1 MASTPVS
8 ANPSL
13 PASAGVAVVPGM
25 SAGATT
31 APAAP
36 VAPGTGVTGGG
47 AAVDPAQLLILLT
60 TLLTLLQQMPG
71 VQGAQ
76 LGAAG
81 VQGGGPQGGG
91 PSAVP
96 LGGPSFAPTTM
107 GSLGAFG
114 ATAIETNPFGGAFG
128 QTVGG
133 VSLGA
138 APGTTTSLSTGNV
151 PSFMPSLGTI
161 TGGGGSFGAPAS
173 GPSFAPTTFGNF
185 MALSPSSPTTTNPFG
200 SSSFGTSTVGG
211 IALGG
216 TPAAYTPVA
225 GGGAAAAPAAAPQID
240 MRRVLGTPR
249 SGDVIDTII
258 RSAMATAQPSKSE
271 GQYIVIQDA
280 NGAQLQAHVHGAW
293 SAHPTRIAEGIQRG
307 YLQVHVHED
316 GTLHLH
322 DVA

>member
-1 MASTPVS
+1 MASIPVS

-13 PASAGVAVVPGM
+13 PAPAGAAVVPGM
-25 SAGATT
+25 SASAVA

-36 VAPGTGVTGGG
+36 GTGGTGGG
-47 AAVDPAQLLILLT
+47 AAVDPAQLLALLT

-81 VQGGGPQGGG
+81 VQGGGAQAGGAA
-91 PSAVP
+91 AVA
-96 LGGPSFAPTTM
+96 LGGPRPTTM
-107 GSLGAFG
+107 GTQGAF
-114 ATAIETNPFGGAFG
+114 AASTMEANPFGGALG
-128 QTVGG
+128 ATVGG
-133 VSLGA
+133 VSLGGT
-138 APGTTTSLSTGNV
+138 PGTATSLSTGTI

-161 TGGGGSFGAPAS
+161 IGGGGSFGAPVS
-173 GPSFAPTTFGNF
+173 GPGFTPTTFGNF
-185 MALSPSSPTTTNPFG
+185 NVISPSTPATDIFG
-200 SSSFGTSTVGG
+200 SASFGTSPV
-211 IALGG
+211 GG
-216 TPAAYTPVA
+216 TPAAA
-225 GGGAAAAPAAAPQID
+225 SGGGAAAAPAAAPQID
-240 MRRVLGTPR
+240 MRRVVGSPR

-258 RSAMATAQPSKSE
+258 RGAVVTAQPSKSE

-307 YLQVHVHED
+307 FIQVHVHED

-322 DVA
+322 DVV